1 MDYDVDELRDRI
13 RDAVP
18 AKVARI
24 AGIRPS
30 TLYSFLDGKTNSMRG
45 DTRDKVVKALDTLA
59 QITSASSL
67 LKPGNKQRFEPSTEI
82 VTVPVYDIRASAGA
96 GALVNGEEVETFQPF
111 RQSQIDRLSRS
122 RIDDLSVITVSGDSM
137 WETLHDGDN
146 VLVDRSVCRVVREGI
161 YILMFEEELL
171 VKRCQRNLETGGI
184 QIISDNKAYPMQEVA
199 DVERFEVL
207 GRVIWIGRALG

>member
-59 QITSASSL
+59 QTTRASDL
-67 LKPGNKQRFEPSTEI
+67 TKPGAKKQAPTSTEI

-146 VLVDRSVCRVVREGI
+146 VLVDRSVRRVVREGI